1 MSENNHNNIPV
12 DKIRAYCETQPIER
26 LSELGAD
33 FNYWLR
39 PNTDIGFVV
48 DYVPGASVSLLDLAG
63 HEIDLSEI
71 LGIGVVVHTTNGLRG
86 GLLERYLEDTRLIY
100 ARNS

>member
-33 FNYWLR
+33 FSYWLR

-48 DYVPGASVSLLDLAG
+48 DYVPGETITLMDMAG

-71 LGIGVVVHTTNGLRG
+71 LGAGVVVHTSRGLRSG
-86 GLLERYLEDTRLIY
+86 QMDKYVDGARLLYERQH
-100 ARNS
+100 